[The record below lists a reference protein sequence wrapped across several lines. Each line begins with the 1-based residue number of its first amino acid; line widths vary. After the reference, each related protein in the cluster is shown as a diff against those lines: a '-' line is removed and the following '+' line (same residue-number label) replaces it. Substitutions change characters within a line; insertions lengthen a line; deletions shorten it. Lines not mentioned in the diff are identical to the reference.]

1 VLSRVDAARNSRIVR
16 VNPKSKLLFGFCA
29 AMTPLLADHVAL
41 SFFMFLSVGTLTLHS
56 TGLRVSAYLKLLALP
71 LGFLAMAV
79 LPLMLQAHA
88 EGTSLIIGGFVFGR
102 IIGITHEAFADGL
115 GTALRS
121 LAAVSGMYFILLTTP
136 MSDLLWALKEFKMPT
151 LLITLM
157 SLMHR
162 YIFVFLTE
170 LGTMKTAQISRLGYV
185 TFERSVHSAGQLI
198 ASLFLRVYIKCDR
211 VYDALESRGYS
222 GDFQQ
227 LEKQYESGSAFIW
240 GAVAMALLAG
250 VSVWFERSGLV

>member
-1 VLSRVDAARNSRIVR
+1 MLNRVDAARGARIAR
-16 VNPKSKLLFGFCA
+16 VHPKSKLLFGFCA
-29 AMTPLLADHVAL
+29 TVTPMLADYAAFSL
-41 SFFMFLSVGTLTLHS
+41 IMIFIVGSLTLRS

-79 LPLMLQAHA
+79 LPLMLQAQA
-88 EGTSLIIGGFVFGR
+88 EGTSLIIGWSMFGR
-102 IIGITHEAFADGL
+102 IIGITPEAFADGL

-136 MSDLLWALKEFKMPT
+136 MSDLLWALKELRMPT
-151 LLITLM
+151 LLIALM
-157 SLMHR
+157 SLMYR
-162 YIFVFLTE
+162 YIFVFWSE
-170 LGTMKTAQISRLGYV
+170 LRSMKTAQTSRLGYV
-185 TFERSVHSAGQLI
+185 TFERSVRSAGQLI

-227 LEKQYESGSAFIW
+227 LEKQYESGIALIW
-240 GAVAMALLAG
+240 GAAAMSLAAG
-250 VSVWFERSGLV
+250 VTVWLERSGLV

>member
-1 VLSRVDAARNSRIVR
+1 MRGRDEAASGSRIAR

-29 AMTPLLADHVAL
+29 TMTPLLADRAAL
-41 SFFMFLSVGTLTLHS
+41 SLLMILSVGVLTLHS
-56 TGLRVSAYLKLLALP
+56 SGMRVSAYLKLLALP

-88 EGTSLIIGGFVFGR
+88 EGTALIIGGSVFGR
-102 IIGITHEAFADGL
+102 IIGITSKAFADGL
-115 GTALRS
+115 GTALSS

-136 MSDLLWALKEFKMPT
+136 MSDLLWALKEFNMPT

-170 LGTMKTAQISRLGYV
+170 LRTMKTAQTSRLGYV
-185 TFERSVHSAGQLI
+185 NFERSVHSAGQLI

-227 LEKQYESGSAFIW
+227 LEKQYESGIAYTW
-240 GAVAMALLAG
+240 GAAAMSLAAA
-250 VSVWFERSGLV
+250 VTVWLERSGLV

>member
-1 VLSRVDAARNSRIVR
+1 LLSRDEASRSARIAR

-29 AMTPLLADHVAL
+29 TLTPLIADHAAL
-41 SFFMFLSVGTLTLHS
+41 SFLMILIVGTVTFYS

-88 EGTSLIIGGFVFGR
+88 EGTSLIIGWSMLGR
-102 IIGITHEAFADGL
+102 IIGITPGAFADGL
-115 GTALRS
+115 GIALGS

-151 LLITLM
+151 LLISLM

-162 YIFVFLTE
+162 YIFVFWAE
-170 LGTMKTAQISRLGYV
+170 LRTMKIAQTSRLGYV
-185 TFERSVHSAGQLI
+185 SFERSVHSSGQLI

-227 LEKQYESGSAFIW
+227 LDKQYEPGRALIWSA
-240 GAVAMALLAG
+240 ASMVLLAALT
-250 VSVWFERSGLV
+250 VWLERSGLV

>member
-1 VLSRVDAARNSRIVR
+1 MLSRDEAARNSQIAL
-16 VNPKSKLLFGFCA
+16 VNPKSKLQFGLCA
-29 AMTPLLADHVAL
+29 TVTPMLADYAAFSL
-41 SFFMFLSVGTLTLHS
+41 IMIFIVGSLTLRS

-79 LPLMLQAHA
+79 LPLMLQAQA
-88 EGTSLIIGGFVFGR
+88 EGTSLIIGWSMFGR
-102 IIGITHEAFADGL
+102 IIGITPEAFADGL

-136 MSDLLWALKEFKMPT
+136 MSDLLWALKELRMPT
-151 LLITLM
+151 LLIALM
-157 SLMHR
+157 SLMYR
-162 YIFVFLTE
+162 YIFVFWSE
-170 LGTMKTAQISRLGYV
+170 LRSMKTAQTSRLGYV
-185 TFERSVHSAGQLI
+185 TFERSVRSAGQLI

-227 LEKQYESGSAFIW
+227 LEKQYESGIALIW
-240 GAVAMALLAG
+240 GAGAMSLAAG
-250 VSVWFERSGLV
+250 VTVWLERSGLV

>member
-1 VLSRVDAARNSRIVR
+1 MLSRDDAVLRARIAR

-29 AMTPLLADHVAL
+29 TVTPLLADHAEF
-41 SFFMFLSVGTLTLHS
+41 SFIMIFIIGTLTLRS
-56 TGLRVSAYLKLLALP
+56 TELRVSAYLKLLALP

-88 EGTSLIIGGFVFGR
+88 EGTSLIIGGSMFGR
-102 IIGITHEAFADGL
+102 IIGIDPEAFADGFD
-115 GTALRS
+115 TTLRS

-136 MSDLLWALKEFKMPT
+136 MSDLFWALKEFKMPT
-151 LLITLM
+151 LLIALM

-170 LGTMKTAQISRLGYV
+170 LRTMKTAQTSRLGYV

-211 VYDALESRGYS
+211 VHDALESRGYS

-227 LEKQYESGSAFIW
+227 LEKQYESGGALVW
-240 GAVAMALLAG
+240 GAAAMALLAG
-250 VSVWFERSGLV
+250 ATVWLERSGLV